1 MGMFTKAHE
10 FTAKW
15 EGGLVDHPDDPGG
28 ITNYGVSLRWLRD
41 QGIDA
46 GDIDGDGDIDADDIR
61 KLTEAQAAALF
72 RERFWEPLR
81 CDDYAQPVAL
91 ALYDAA
97 VNCGPAQAVRFA
109 QRAVNAMGGNLD
121 VDGKLGALTRAELIV
136 MGGDDDGHA
145 LALAICDQRE
155 AFYRQLADAKP
166 SLVVFLGGWL
176 NRVTSLRKEVRC
188 YD

>member
-1 MGMFTKAHE
+1 MGIFTKAHE

-15 EGGLVDHPDDPGG
+15 EGGLVDHPADPGG
-28 ITNYGVSLRWLRD
+28 ITNHGVSLRWLRD
-41 QGIDA
+41 QGIDV

-61 KLTEAQAAALF
+61 KLTKAQAAALF

-81 CDDYAQPVAL
+81 CEDYAQPVAL

-109 QRAVNAMGGNLD
+109 QRAVNAMGGHLD
-121 VDGKLGALTRAELIV
+121 VDGKLGTLTRAELIV
-136 MGGDDDGHA
+136 MGGNDDGHA

-155 AFYRQLADAKP
+155 KFYRQLARSRPD
-166 SLVVFLGGWL
+166 LFVFLKGWL
-176 NRVTSLRKEVRC
+176 NRVTALRKEVRC

>member
-1 MGMFTKAHE
+1 MGMFTKAHK

-15 EGGLVDHPDDPGG
+15 EGGLVDHPADTGG
-28 ITNYGVSLRWLRD
+28 ITNHGVSLRWLRD
-41 QGIDA
+41 QGVDA

-61 KLTEAQAAALF
+61 ELTAAQAAALF
-72 RERFWEPLR
+72 RERFWDPLR

-109 QRAVNAMGGNLD
+109 QRAVNAMGGQLD

-136 MGGDDDGHA
+136 MGGDDDGYA
-145 LALAICDQRE
+145 LASAICDQRE
-155 AFYRQLADAKP
+155 AFYRRLAESKP
-166 SLVVFLGGWL
+166 PLGVFLGGWL
-176 NRVTSLRKEVRC
+176 NRVKSLRKELGK
-188 YD
+188 